1 MRLQPVAERLYVQE
15 EMISVAKGKKQT
27 FKSRSNTLLAIILI
41 LGFGAA
47 ICRLGYLQ
55 IFKADELQQDAVN
68 QQLTDTTLSAKRGTI
83 YDANKK
89 VLAVSASVWRVVL
102 APVYLEDDNER
113 RIVAEGLSPI
123 VDVDSEEIFK
133 KSQQE
138 SYYVEI
144 KRQVEA
150 DVREKILQF
159 MDKLENEHDINS
171 SCIFMIEDYKRYYPY
186 DDLASSVIGFT
197 GADDQGLWG
206 VEYQY
211 DDMLTGTPGRL
222 VTATNAHGTAMPF
235 QYSQNIEAVDGYG
248 LVLTIDE
255 TIQQIVEKYLRQAIE
270 EHAVYNRGVC
280 IIMDVNTGAIKAM
293 ASVEGFDL
301 NDPFYLSEE
310 TMAEIDAIE
319 DDEKRQVAY
328 NEALG
333 KKWRNKAVSD
343 TYYPGSVFKMFT
355 AAMAVEEGLVSE
367 ESSFYCD
374 GSHTVT
380 GQTMHCHLRSGHG
393 TQSFRDCIKNS
404 CNPAFMQIGERVGTE
419 LFWQYYQAFGFSEPT
434 GIDLPGEAGDIFFS
448 NDGSM
453 LPVNLATASFGQNFA
468 VTPIQVA
475 TAVSAIANG
484 GYIVQPHVVSH
495 ILDENE
501 NVYKTV
507 STEVKRQAISSETAA
522 LIADILEEN
531 AVSGSGKN
539 GYVAGYRVAGK
550 TGTSEKKNDSNGDGI
565 DDYIASFCGFAPA
578 ENAEVV
584 CLVFFDTPTGAA
596 YYGSQVAAPVYAQI
610 MSEVLPYLQVATQYT
625 EDELAAMD
633 KTAGTYVGMSVSEA
647 QSAAEAEGFTTSVKG
662 DGDVVLA
669 QVPGAGMS
677 IPRGGNVVLYTDQSS
692 ASQQVEVP
700 DLTGYSIYDVNYLA
714 SVYDINISITG
725 ATNSAMSVSTFQS
738 IAPGELVAPG
748 TVVKITFTAGG
759 VND

>member
-1 MRLQPVAERLYVQE
+1 M
-15 EMISVAKGKKQT
+15 AKGKKQT

-47 ICRLGYLQ
+47 VCRLGYLQ
-55 IFKADELQQDAVN
+55 IFKANELQQSAVN

-89 VLAVSASVWRVVL
+89 VLAISASVWRVVL
-102 APVYLEDDNER
+102 APVYLEDDSQR
-113 RIVAEGLSPI
+113 RIVADGLSEI
-123 VDVDSEEIFK
+123 VDVDRETIFE
-133 KSQQE
+133 KSQQN

-144 KRQVEA
+144 KRQVES
-150 DVREKILQF
+150 DVREKVLEF

-171 SCIFMIEDYKRYYPY
+171 QCIFMIEDYKRYYPY
-186 DDLASSVIGFT
+186 GDLAASVIGFT

-206 VEYQY
+206 IEYQY
-211 DDMLTGTPGRL
+211 DDALTGTPGRL

-235 QYSQNIEAVDGYG
+235 QYSQNIAAKDGNS
-248 LVLTIDE
+248 VMLTIDE
-255 TIQQIVEKYLRQAIE
+255 TIQQIAEKYMAQAIE

-280 IIMDVNTGAIKAM
+280 VIMDVNTGAVKAM
-293 ASVEGFDL
+293 ASVGGFDL
-301 NDPFYLSEE
+301 NEPFALPEE
-310 TMAEIDAIE
+310 VEKEIDAIADSTE
-319 DDEKRQVAY
+319 REKAY

-333 KKWRNKAVSD
+333 KLWRNKALSD

-367 ESSFYCD
+367 NSSFYCD
-374 GSHTVT
+374 GAYTVT
-380 GQTMHCHLRSGHG
+380 GQTMHCHQRSGHG
-393 TQSFRDCIKNS
+393 SQSFRECIKNS
-404 CNPAFMQIGERVGTE
+404 CNPAFMQIGEKVGAK
-419 LFWQYYQAFGFSEPT
+419 LFWQYYQAFGFSERT

-448 NDGSM
+448 DDGTM

-475 TAVSAIANG
+475 TAVCAIANG

-495 ILDENE
+495 ILDENG
-501 NVYKTV
+501 NVVSTT

-633 KTAGTYVGMSVSEA
+633 KTTGTYVGMSLSDA
-647 QSAAEAEGFTTSVKG
+647 QASAEAEGFTTSVKG

-669 QVPGAGMS
+669 QVPGAGTS
-677 IPRGGNVVLYTDQSS
+677 IPRGGNVVLYTDESS
-692 ASQQVEVP
+692 AASQVEVP

-714 SVYDINISITG
+714 SVYDINISMTG
-725 ATNSAMSVSTFQS
+725 ATNSAMSVSTSQS
-738 IAPGELVAPG
+738 IAAGTLVSPG

-759 VND
+759 VSD